1 MHASHDGVYS
11 NRLMGTHLAFLD
23 ERLGRGATDALLER
37 VGTDRLKLSDLNGFM
52 SQAQNDVFIA
62 EAIKATGEPDFLYIV
77 GRAYPKHVGRMLGF
91 IAGVTSP
98 QFLMKSFGQVEER
111 LALKTINRTERVGY
125 NKFKVDI
132 SFRDGFKEREFVCRN
147 RIGMYESM
155 PLFFGLPYAHVEH
168 PECAFRGDDH
178 CVYTVQFPDTGY
190 SLLPRLFQV
199 SCVAGLALAL
209 VGALRAPHWP
219 WLAAALAT
227 FSAGLICYSVYRG
240 ISAKKALDWSVLS
253 NDALVN
259 QNRALESMNL
269 QIHSLQELTILLNSS
284 TRVQE
289 LCEKTVGQL
298 VSAFKFGS
306 SQIWL
311 VDTARNQLCCRAALG
326 YGFERTAT
334 VASATF
340 HLDDHGSSGYGLFA
354 QALLE
359 QKTVIVN
366 EPKSAHA
373 TLPPHARELLE
384 AHGLSSL
391 IITPLIHDGKPL
403 GLLAAEYH
411 HPQKL
416 EHKDRLLFQS
426 LSNSVANA
434 LVKAELFE
442 EMQSKIDQR
451 TRELEVAGQK
461 LLAAQEMAIQ
471 SEKLSSLGLMAAG
484 VAHEINNPLNF
495 LINVLPDVRRD
506 VEGLEKLRA
515 ILAEQALP
523 ADVVARWQA
532 IDGEYDLAC
541 HLEEKDFVFDKI
553 RKALDKSTH
562 IANSLKVFSRSS
574 SKERVVPENVARMIQ
589 DVIDLLPQQVRGD
602 TDLQLDIDPDFEL
615 NANKNEMEQAFLA
628 VINNAIDAMNQKGA
642 VQIEGKRAGD
652 VFVVSIS
659 DHGPGISEAALK
671 KVFDPFYTTKPPG
684 KGTGL
689 GLTIASEIARKYGG
703 ILAVESALGRG
714 TTFSF
719 TFKLA

>member
-1 MHASHDGVYS
+1 MHAAHDAVYS
-11 NRLMGTHLAFLD
+11 NRLMGTYLAFLD
-23 ERLGRGATDALLER
+23 QRLGREGTDALLQR
-37 VGTDRLKLSDLNGFM
+37 VGTDRIKLSDINGFQ
-52 SQAQNDVFIA
+52 SQAENDAFMFEV
-62 EAIKATGEPDFLYIV
+62 IKVTGEPDVAYIA
-77 GRAYPKHVGRMLGF
+77 GREYPKHVGRLLGF

-111 LALKTINRTERVGY
+111 LALKTINRTERVGH

-132 SFRDGFKEREFVCRN
+132 TLRDGFQERAFVCRN

-168 PECAFRGDDH
+168 PQCAFRGDDH

-190 SLLPRLFQV
+190 GLLPRLFQIA
-199 SCVAGLALAL
+199 CVASLALAL
-209 VGALRAPHWP
+209 VGSLRVPHWP
-219 WLAAALAT
+219 WLAAALTT

-253 NDALVN
+253 NEALVN
-259 QNRALESMNL
+259 QNRALESMNV
-269 QIHSLQELTILLNSS
+269 QIHSLQELTVLLSSS

-289 LCEKTVGQL
+289 LCERTVSQL
-298 VSAFKFGS
+298 VSAFRFGS

-311 VDTARNQLCCRAALG
+311 VDPTRNELCCRAALG
-326 YGFERTAT
+326 YGLERTAT

-340 HLDDHGSSGYGLFA
+340 NLGNQQRSGFGVLA
-354 QALLE
+354 QALVE
-359 QKTVIVN
+359 QKTVIIN
-366 EPKSAHA
+366 EPESARA
-373 TLPPHARELLE
+373 TLPPHMRELLE
-384 AHGLSSL
+384 SQQLSSL
-391 IITPLIHDGKPL
+391 IVTPLIHDCNPL

-411 HPQKL
+411 HGQKL

-451 TRELEVAGQK
+451 TRELEVATQK

-471 SEKLSSLGLMAAG
+471 SEKLSSLGRMAAG

-495 LINVLPDVRRD
+495 LVNILPEVRRD

-515 ILAEQALP
+515 ILAQQPLP
-523 ADVVARWQA
+523 ADVVARWKA
-532 IDGEYDLAC
+532 VDGEYDLAD

-553 RKALDKSTH
+553 KKALDKSTH

-602 TDLQLDIDPDFEL
+602 TGIQLDIDPAFEL

-628 VINNAIDAMNQKGA
+628 VINNAIDAMNQKGT

-652 VFVVSIS
+652 VFVVRIS
-659 DHGPGISEAALK
+659 DQGPGIPEAAMK

-689 GLTIASEIARKYGG
+689 GLTIANEITRKYGG
-703 ILAVESALGRG
+703 ILAVESAPGRG